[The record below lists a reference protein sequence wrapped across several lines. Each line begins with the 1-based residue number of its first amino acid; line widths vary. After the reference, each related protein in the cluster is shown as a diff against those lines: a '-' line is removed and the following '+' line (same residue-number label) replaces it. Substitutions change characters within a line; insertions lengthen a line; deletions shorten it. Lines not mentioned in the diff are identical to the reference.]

1 MSGKRQQKSR
11 SKIHVKEVTMELG
24 KGGISQPR
32 NAVIANVLYRLELF
46 GSYGT
51 GIQKMMESYAGSGA
65 GICPRARILRC
76 DPSQP
81 EHCGNHR
88 F

>member
-32 NAVIANVLYRLELF
+32 NAVIANVL
-46 GSYGT
+46 
-51 GIQKMMESYAGSGA
+51 
-65 GICPRARILRC
+65 
-76 DPSQP
+76 
-81 EHCGNHR
+81 
-88 F
+88 